1 MTDIFTF
8 SQGSIPLLVSVPHD
22 GRKLMPGQA
31 ERMTDAGKA
40 IPDTDWHVRRLY
52 AFAPEIGASV
62 IGANYSRYVV
72 DLNRPADDAALYDG
86 QRSTG
91 LCPEQTFEG
100 HDIYAGGAGI
110 DAAEQARRVRDYW
123 APYHD
128 KIRQT
133 LQQMRDAFGYALLWD
148 AHSIRSEIPSLF
160 AGGLPDLNVGTNDGA
175 SCDPRI
181 CAAIMAVAGAADC
194 SSVLN
199 GRFKGG
205 YITRHYGEPKKGVHA
220 VQLELA
226 QRTYMDEGSGNFVA
240 KRAEWL
246 GNRLREM
253 LTAFTDSAENLN

>member
-1 MTDIFTF
+1 MSDTFTF

-22 GRKLMPGQA
+22 GRALMPGQA
-31 ERMTDAGKA
+31 EVMTDAGKA

-91 LCPEQTFEG
+91 LCPMQTFDG
-100 HDIYAGGAGI
+100 DDIYAGGPGIEAG
-110 DAAEQARRVRDYW
+110 EQARRVRAYW
-123 APYHD
+123 APYHE
-128 KIRQT
+128 KIRET

-148 AHSIRSEIPSLF
+148 AHSIRSEVPSLF
-160 AGGLPDLNVGTNDGA
+160 EGGLPDLNVGTNDDA

-181 CAAIMAVAGAADC
+181 CAAIMAVAGTTEY

-205 YITRHYGEPKKGVHA
+205 YITRHYGEPASGIHA

-226 QRTYMDEGSGNFVA
+226 QRTYMDEDSGEFVA
-240 KRAEWL
+240 ERADRL
-246 GNRLREM
+246 CDRLRQM
-253 LTAFTDSAENLN
+253 LTAFTESAENLN

>member
-22 GRKLMPGQA
+22 GRALMRGQA

-52 AFAPEIGASV
+52 KFAPEIGASV

-86 QRSTG
+86 QLSTG
-91 LCPEQTFEG
+91 LCPLQTF
-100 HDIYAGGAGI
+100 GGDKVYVDGYEI
-110 DAAEQARRVRDYW
+110 SGQERERRTRRYW
-123 APYHD
+123 LPYHD
-128 KIRQT
+128 KIRST
-133 LQQMRDAFGYALLWD
+133 LEAMRDAFGYALLWD

-181 CAAIMAVAGAADC
+181 CAAVMAIAGAADY

-205 YITRHYGEPKKGVHA
+205 YITRHYGEPERGIHA

-226 QRTYMDEGSGNFVA
+226 QRTYMDEDSGGFVA
-240 KRAEWL
+240 ERADRL
-246 GNRLREM
+246 RDRLREM
-253 LTAFTDSAENLN
+253 LTAFTESAENLN